1 MTKTKKETELQLKQ
15 VQVFIDPYMPSEKEA
30 KEFNDFI
37 KNNQAILRELA
48 KHSLFQEFQEIEMI
62 PFG

>member
-1 MTKTKKETELQLKQ
+1 MTKTKKETELQPKQ

-37 KNNQAILRELA
+37 KNNQATLRELA
-48 KHSLFQEFQEIEMI
+48 KNSPFQEIEMI